1 MAARPIDPFGAEYSY
16 VQVAEDVERRIT
28 EGEITR
34 KLPSERSFAEEYG
47 VAYTTVRHAM
57 ALLRERGIIVTVH
70 GRGTFVTPQRTRK
83 CATLR
88 RKHSPLSLG
97 SLVPGAVSDM
107 GPGRAFTQKPAVS
120 RELTTA
126 SRQAK
131 IISCVRDAASCPG
144 LRPVRCPR

>member
-16 VQVAEDVERRIT
+16 VQVAGDVERRIT

-70 GRGTFVTPQRTRK
+70 GRGTFVTPRE
-83 CATLR
+83 
-88 RKHSPLSLG
+88 PG
-97 SLVPGAVSDM
+97 SAQP
-107 GPGRAFTQKPAVS
+107 
-120 RELTTA
+120 
-126 SRQAK
+126 
-131 IISCVRDAASCPG
+131 
-144 LRPVRCPR
+144 

>member
-1 MAARPIDPFGAEYSY
+1 MTARPIDPFGAEYSY

-70 GRGTFVTPQRTRK
+70 GRGTFVTP
-83 CATLR
+83 
-88 RKHSPLSLG
+88 S
-97 SLVPGAVSDM
+97 
-107 GPGRAFTQKPAVS
+107 GPGSAQP
-120 RELTTA
+120 
-126 SRQAK
+126 
-131 IISCVRDAASCPG
+131 
-144 LRPVRCPR
+144 